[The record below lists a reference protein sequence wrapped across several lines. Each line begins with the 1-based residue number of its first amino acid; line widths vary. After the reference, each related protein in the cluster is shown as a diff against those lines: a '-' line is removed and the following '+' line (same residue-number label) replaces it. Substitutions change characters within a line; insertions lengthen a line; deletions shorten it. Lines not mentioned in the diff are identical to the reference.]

1 MTNKGFY
8 KLALMAAI
16 LSAVS
21 WIVFI
26 LGSMSKPA
34 LSEISD
40 PLKFFQ
46 AIQDSRVA
54 WLMYGWGGVFGTLLS
69 IPYIIAFYNEMKD
82 SGPEILLSMIVSVI
96 GATLAT
102 FGFFSP
108 LTSLYYYLP
117 VGLVANPEYLPIFK
131 VAADVAVE
139 VYEAPWFVGSF
150 LIFGL
155 GFGLLSYFALR
166 TSTGPK
172 WLNIVGILAGL
183 TGIIWLENYL
193 PFLEPIGVILRLSN
207 ILLIFVWSIG
217 LSASL
222 VRQKEPG
229 IN

>member
-1 MTNKGFY
+1 MTKKGFY
-8 KLALMAAI
+8 KLALVAAI

-34 LSEISD
+34 LSEIAD
-40 PLKFFQ
+40 PLQFFQ
-46 AIQDSRVA
+46 AIQDSRSA
-54 WLMYGWGGVFGTLLS
+54 WLMYGWGGIFGTLLS
-69 IPYIIAFYNEMKD
+69 IPYLIAFYNAMKD
-82 SGPEILLSMIVSVI
+82 TGPIILLSMIVGLI
-96 GATLAT
+96 GATLTT

-108 LTSLYYYLP
+108 LTTLYYYLP
-117 VGLVANPEYLPIFK
+117 VGLTANPEYLPVFK
-131 VAADVAVE
+131 IAGEVAVQ
-139 VYEAPWFVGSF
+139 VFEAPWFVGSF

-155 GFGLLSYFALR
+155 SFGLTAYLGLR

-193 PFLEPIGVILRLSN
+193 PFLQPIGVFLRLSN

-217 LSASL
+217 LTASL
-222 VRQKEPG
+222 VRQKEPALQ
-229 IN
+229 